1 LASATAVVVLL
12 ENCPEALLV
21 FFACAWRGAQCV
33 PVNAASTAAEL
44 TYVVDKTQAAG
55 IVTQPA
61 LLPVA
66 RAACGRAWLVVTET
80 DAGRPPAASVEAD
93 AVQTQAFAS
102 LLAEPLP
109 PAEVDPSTPAAVLF
123 TSGTTARPK
132 GVVWTHA
139 NVLWGA
145 KMGALQEGLRATD
158 VHLVFLPLFHVVALT
173 WSVLPTMWVGGSLV
187 LQPRFSA
194 SRFWDT
200 ALAHRCTWASMVPFC
215 TAVLAARPIPEAH
228 SFRMWGHAVYAPAY
242 EALFKVRLLGWWG
255 MTELVTHGIVGDP
268 ALPQSALT
276 IGRPSVAYP
285 VRVLDPSG
293 APSRVGET
301 GELRIRGEPGVSI
314 FLEYLGDPQATRAA
328 FDEDGFFRTGDR
340 VVVQEDGAIRFV
352 RPRQGRHQGRRRERR
367 GARGRARHRGRRRR
381 AGGRRRRWPG
391 PDPGEV
397 PVAYVTLRDAA
408 CGHAALAQAVLD
420 RCRRELARFKVP
432 REVVV
437 VDAFPRVSIGKIS
450 KAELRQRLQAAAARG
465 DPP

>member
-1 LASATAVVVLL
+1 VGAGDRVLVLL

-173 WSVLPTMWVGGSLV
+173 WSVLPTMWAGGSLV

-200 ALAHRCTWASMVPFC
+200 ALAHRCTWSSMVPFC
-215 TAVLAARPIPEAH
+215 TAVLATLPVPAAH
-228 SFRMWGHAVYAPAY
+228 SFRMWGHAVYAPDH
-242 EALFKVRLLGWWG
+242 ETLFRVRLLGWWG

-285 VRVLDPSG
+285 VRVLDASG

-352 RPRQGRHQGRRRERR
+352 DRAKDVIKVGGENVAAPEVERVI
-367 GARGRARHRGRRRR
+367 
-381 AGGRRRRWPG
+381 AGVEGVQEVAVVAG
-391 PDPGEV
+391 PDPILGEV
-397 PVAYVTLRDAA
+397 PVAFVTLRDAA
-408 CGHAALAQAVLD
+408 CGHAALADEVLD
-420 RCRRELARFKVP
+420 RCRRELAGFKVP
-432 REVVV
+432 REVVII
-437 VDAFPRVSIGKIS
+437 DAFPRVSIGKIS
-450 KAELRQRLQAAAARG
+450 KAELRRRLQAG
-465 DPP
+465 SGGESP